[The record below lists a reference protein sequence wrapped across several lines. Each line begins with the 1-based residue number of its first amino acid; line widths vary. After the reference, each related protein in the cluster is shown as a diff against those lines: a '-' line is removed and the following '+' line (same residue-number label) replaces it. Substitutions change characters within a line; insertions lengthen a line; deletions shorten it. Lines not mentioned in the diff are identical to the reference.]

1 MAMQSFGSCLILP
14 YRRRIMAASKAC
26 LFIVLCLL
34 TGPIPVIL
42 NYRERLHTRLYE
54 NLGLAGMTMKRYVLL
69 VILSGLMPLT
79 ACKKTTVRHEPNE
92 PLKVAATIFPLK
104 DIISNIGGD
113 KVTIITILPPGAS
126 PHTFEV
132 RPETVKAAVGIKAI
146 FEIGATLDDWAGGI
160 LRAMEGKP
168 KIIDVSKGVALRKLP
183 DGTVDPHYWLSLENG
198 AIIAKNTTESLCE
211 LDPANKDLFTK
222 NLAAY
227 LRQLTKAD
235 EEVKKM
241 LASLP
246 AGNRSFATFHE
257 AWFYFANTY
266 GLKVAAAFEP
276 FPGKEPTPE
285 FLAEFTKAVKKENVK
300 VIFSEPQLSPEA
312 IRQIAKDM
320 GVKLEQLDPIGGD
333 SPQTQ
338 NYIATIKYNARIIY
352 DTLSGK

>member
-1 MAMQSFGSCLILP
+1 M
-14 YRRRIMAASKAC
+14 
-26 LFIVLCLL
+26 LL
-34 TGPIPVIL
+34 TG
-42 NYRERLHTRLYE
+42 
-54 NLGLAGMTMKRYVLL
+54 
-69 VILSGLMPLT
+69 
-79 ACKKTTVRHEPNE
+79 CKKTDSRPEPNE

-113 KVTIITILPPGAS
+113 KVTVVTILPPGAS

-132 RPETVKAAVGIKAI
+132 SPETVKATIGIKAL
-146 FEIGATLDDWAGGI
+146 FKIGATLDDWAEGI
-160 LRAMEGKP
+160 MGAMETKP
-168 KIIDVSKGVALRKLP
+168 KIIEVSKGVALRKLP

-198 AIIAKNTTESLCE
+198 EIMAKNIAENLCE
-211 LDPANKDLFTK
+211 LAPANKELFTK

-227 LRQLTKAD
+227 LQKLKDAD
-235 EEVKKM
+235 DEVKKV
-241 LASLP
+241 LATLP
-246 AGNRSFATFHE
+246 ADKRSFATFHE

-266 GLKVAAAFEP
+266 GLKVVAAFEP
-276 FPGKEPTPE
+276 FPGKEPTPQ
-285 FLAEFTKAVKKENVK
+285 FLAEFTKAVKEENVK

-338 NYIATIKYNARIIY
+338 SYIETIQYNAKIIY